1 MVNWVACMKKFR
13 GAYKMIAPLMAM
25 VQEKGE
31 ELTYQLGK
39 LKDAQEELARVKQNV
54 AELQADLAK
63 YQALADEKGEVLDEY
78 QKKLRAAKN
87 LIDSLEINRVRWEKD
102 KNNYN
107 NLKIRL
113 IGDVGISCAF
123 LA

>member
-1 MVNWVACMKKFR
+1 
-13 GAYKMIAPLMAM
+13 MIAPLMAM

-31 ELTYQLGK
+31 ELAYQQGK
-39 LKDAQEELARVKQNV
+39 LKDAQDELAQVKANV
-54 AELQADLAK
+54 AQLNADLK
-63 YQALADEKGEVLDEY
+63 VFQDQADEKTEILDEF